1 MKILGKEYRQDVINS
16 NLWHRQ
22 EGRIIKT
29 IDLQTFNISVN
40 GFKSST
46 DAHNYL
52 MKHTRK
58 RNYETNN
65 VNHKQINAKF
75 EIFCMRITNNI

>member
-16 NLWHRQ
+16 SLWHRQ
-22 EGRIIKT
+22 QNNIVKT
-29 IDLQTFNISVN
+29 IDLETFKVSIN
-40 GFKSST
+40 GFNSSKE
-46 DAHNYL
+46 AHNYL

-65 VNHKQINAKF
+65 TSHKKVNAKF